1 MLSWIWLTIGLIF
14 YYFSFVFF
22 QYSRTPLQSFVIRK
36 GQKITFEGAPE
47 IEELSS
53 FKEFLSDVDRY
64 LESINSRNL
73 SRARIAAI
81 GFFLAGLASFIAAY
95 IS

>member
-1 MLSWIWLTIGLIF
+1 MLSWIWLAIGLIF

-22 QYSRTPLQSFVIRK
+22 QYSKTPIRSFMIRD
-36 GQKITFEGAPE
+36 GQKAILENATDLG
-47 IEELSS
+47 ELSS
-53 FKEFLSDVDRY
+53 FKQLRSDFDHY
-64 LESINSRNL
+64 LDSINSKNI
-73 SRARIAAI
+73 SRAKIAAS